1 MNAPSTAPDPGQ
13 SAPSRTRRL
22 VAAAV
27 LIVLVAAM
35 GVHLARADGEWASI
49 RRLSGGVVGFACLL
63 QFAAQ
68 VLLNGSMLLPLRKC
82 VAGLGF
88 WELYL
93 VRTGGSFVGS
103 LVPVAGGL
111 AVRLAYLKRRG
122 LTYAEFTWATL
133 LTNVL
138 ALVSAALLG
147 MAATGVLWATV
158 SRPPLAVIAVSAGL
172 LAVSVA
178 VMGAFEC
185 LPRASQH
192 PRFARW
198 RALSG
203 MRGLGASRR
212 LTFEVFALS
221 LGRHLLNF
229 LTFGVLYASLS
240 QGPADLVAGGLVYAL
255 SSPVRM
261 VNITPA
267 NLGVTEWFVALV
279 GRLVAFDT
287 ATGLIVSLTFR
298 GIGLVTQGAGAA
310 FGSVWIAARG
320 R

>member
-1 MNAPSTAPDPGQ
+1 MNAPAATPEIGRPG
-13 SAPSRTRRL
+13 PSRSRRL
-22 VAAAV
+22 ITSGV
-27 LIVLVAAM
+27 LILLLAAM
-35 GVHLARADGEWASI
+35 AVHLARADGELASL
-49 RRLSGGVVGFACLL
+49 RQLSITVVGVACLL
-63 QFAAQ
+63 QLASQ
-68 VLLNGSMLLPLRKC
+68 VLLNGSMVLPLQKC
-82 VAGLGF
+82 VDRLGF

-133 LTNVL
+133 LSNVL
-138 ALVSAALLG
+138 ALVAAALLG
-147 MAATGVLWATV
+147 AAATIVLW
-158 SRPPLAVIAVSAGL
+158 SREGRPPLAVLAVSAGVL
-172 LAVSVA
+172 ALSLAVLA
-178 VMGAFEC
+178 VFEY
-185 LPRASQH
+185 LPRVSQH
-192 PRFARW
+192 PRLGRW
-198 RALSG
+198 RGLSA
-203 MRGLGASRR
+203 MSGLRASRQ
-212 LTFEVFALS
+212 LTAQVFGLS

-229 LTFGVLYASLS
+229 VTFGLLYASLS
-240 QGPADLVAGGLVYAL
+240 NAPSDLLPGGIVYAL

-267 NLGVTEWFVALV
+267 NLGVTEWFVAIV
-279 GRLVAFDT
+279 GRMVDFDV